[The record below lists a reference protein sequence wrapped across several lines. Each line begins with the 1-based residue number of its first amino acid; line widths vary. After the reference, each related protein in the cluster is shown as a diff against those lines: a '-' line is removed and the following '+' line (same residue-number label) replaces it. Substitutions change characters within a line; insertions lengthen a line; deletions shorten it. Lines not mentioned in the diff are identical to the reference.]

1 MKLFAKLGNSIFF
14 SIIIPFNS
22 IIARELGE
30 FLSPDTNI
38 KFLFSLLLARFRAKE
53 LKITIKVIE
62 RKIARVLRKVF
73 KKIAILFIYRKIKK
87 N

>member
-22 IIARELGE
+22 IMARELGE

-38 KFLFSLLLARFRAKE
+38 KFLFSLLLARLKAKE
-53 LKITIKVIE
+53 IKITIKVIE
-62 RKIARVLRKVF
+62 KKIARVFRKVF